1 MEISQLKEMIDATI
15 TENGKGNITGKALN
29 LALTEIL
36 TAVEEYVQ
44 NNKPAASV
52 TFYLYD
58 NPQTLELTPEHQ
70 AANAA
75 AYQLFKTAH
84 MNGESLPAAVLDA
97 SGPMR
102 ADLGTDGIS
111 MIYPIAGTAFV
122 DESAAS
128 VTGACGVVITFEGSS
143 LVINEDGTLSEINS
157 SNRS

>member
-1 MEISQLKEMIDATI
+1 MTFEEIKEMIDSTI
-15 TENGKGNITGKALN
+15 NENGKKHITGKALN

-84 MNGESLPAAVLDA
+84 MNGESLPASVLDV
-97 SGPMR
+97 SGAMR
-102 ADLGTDGIS
+102 ADLGSDGIS
-111 MIYPIAGTAFV
+111 MLYPIAGVAFV
-122 DESAAS
+122 DESAAN
-128 VTGACGVVITFEGSS
+128 VIGVCGIVITFEGSS